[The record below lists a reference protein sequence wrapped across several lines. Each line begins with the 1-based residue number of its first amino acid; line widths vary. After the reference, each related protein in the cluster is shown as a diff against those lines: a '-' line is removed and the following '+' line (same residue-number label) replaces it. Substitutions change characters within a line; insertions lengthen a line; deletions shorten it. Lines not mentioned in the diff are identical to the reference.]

1 MFFQGRDCQL
11 VALKS
16 STENSLKG
24 VHFRMYSVRPL
35 PWLKPRFHDVMRLC
49 RFGYMALQIGVNH
62 VATKWGSGPPDE
74 TTYERLIPHCDF
86 PMLDKAGELPMGS
99 FVLAFGFDVP
109 YLEPSVVPAPML
121 RKQDL
126 VKWWEEL
133 LRPDDMTKE
142 AFSAVMSQP
151 EYLISFGYQM
161 LRGPYHFS
169 PECSRE
175 YGACLSMVGA
185 GTVALVCSRIC
196 TLCKFRR
203 AFHASDRCDLCSM
216 SKFAINLEQFG
227 QQAATTRKRKRVQRA
242 GNSTLG
248 ELLVPHLDEPAERAL
263 ASMVESMN
271 PHSSE
276 YKAWA
281 KKIRD
286 SLSVAPDIVS
296 QLPEDFQRLC
306 QQEQLIVLRRVID
319 PQEFDYAVWPAKIL
333 AAQRWMDA
341 EAKIASRRKVSGPT
355 QGTTERAEHAR
366 SLLRTG
372 LTRTETA
379 TQMGISLSNLSH
391 ILRRT
396 QRLRVG

>member
-1 MFFQGRDCQL
+1 
-11 VALKS
+11 
-16 STENSLKG
+16 
-24 VHFRMYSVRPL
+24 
-35 PWLKPRFHDVMRLC
+35 
-49 RFGYMALQIGVNH
+49 
-62 VATKWGSGPPDE
+62 
-74 TTYERLIPHCDF
+74 
-86 PMLDKAGELPMGS
+86 
-99 FVLAFGFDVP
+99 
-109 YLEPSVVPAPML
+109 
-121 RKQDL
+121 
-126 VKWWEEL
+126 
-133 LRPDDMTKE
+133 
-142 AFSAVMSQP
+142 
-151 EYLISFGYQM
+151 
-161 LRGPYHFS
+161 
-169 PECSRE
+169 
-175 YGACLSMVGA
+175 
-185 GTVALVCSRIC
+185 
-196 TLCKFRR
+196 
-203 AFHASDRCDLCSM
+203 
-216 SKFAINLEQFG
+216 
-227 QQAATTRKRKRVQRA
+227 
-242 GNSTLG
+242 
-248 ELLVPHLDEPAERAL
+248 
-263 ASMVESMN
+263 MN

>member
-24 VHFRMYSVRPL
+24 VQLRMYSVRPL

-142 AFSAVMSQP
+142 AFSAGMSQP
-151 EYLISFGYQM
+151 EFLISFGYQM

-216 SKFAINLEQFG
+216 SKGGADENL
-227 QQAATTRKRKRVQRA
+227 
-242 GNSTLG
+242 
-248 ELLVPHLDEPAERAL
+248 
-263 ASMVESMN
+263 
-271 PHSSE
+271 
-276 YKAWA
+276 
-281 KKIRD
+281 
-286 SLSVAPDIVS
+286 
-296 QLPEDFQRLC
+296 
-306 QQEQLIVLRRVID
+306 
-319 PQEFDYAVWPAKIL
+319 DY
-333 AAQRWMDA
+333 
-341 EAKIASRRKVSGPT
+341 
-355 QGTTERAEHAR
+355 
-366 SLLRTG
+366 
-372 LTRTETA
+372 
-379 TQMGISLSNLSH
+379 
-391 ILRRT
+391 
-396 QRLRVG
+396 